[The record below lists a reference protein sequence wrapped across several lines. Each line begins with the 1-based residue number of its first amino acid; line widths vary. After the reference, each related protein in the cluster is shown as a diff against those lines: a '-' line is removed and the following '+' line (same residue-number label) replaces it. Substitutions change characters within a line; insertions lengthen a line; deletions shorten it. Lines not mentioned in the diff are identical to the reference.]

1 MSTPIV
7 QSVPIVMV
15 SDIRHDTI
23 HFHSIEMEEYD
34 ENNDSHYAASNNV
47 FQRAR
52 FCVKCKN
59 CAKEH
64 PRIICGMIIFVSC
77 AIAIVLPLLL
87 VSGRTCVL
95 PLGYT
100 TPFQPAPMAN
110 HKINGNEPFTVILF
124 GDSLI
129 NNPFNGYDL
138 SGRIQ
143 SFLPKYS
150 VQLLNYGVGGNKIRD
165 MVSLYSFHHLSSTF
179 SFFNCTVV

>member
-7 QSVPIVMV
+7 QSVPVVMV
-15 SDIRHDTI
+15 SDIRPDTV
-23 HFHSIEMEEYD
+23 HFHSVEMEEYD
-34 ENNDSHYAASNNV
+34 ENNDSHYVASNNV
-47 FQRAR
+47 FQSAR

-59 CAKEH
+59 CVKEH
-64 PRIICGMIIFVSC
+64 PRIICGMIIVVSC
-77 AIAIVLPLLL
+77 AIAIFLPLLL

-100 TPFQPAPMAN
+100 TPFQPVPMAN
-110 HKINGNEPFTVILF
+110 HKINGNDPFTVILF

-150 VQLLNYGVGGNKIRD
+150 IQLLNYGVGGNKIRD
-165 MVSLYSFHHLSSTF
+165 MVSAFLHHLSSTF
-179 SFFNCTVV
+179 FNCTVV